1 MKKCKK
7 LLAFTLSVLLAFAC
21 YVVPAFASSSASQY
35 GLEATLVTDKES
47 YKANEEIYVTVTV
60 KNTNDFKVEAVSIES
75 LLPETLTLKDGSN
88 STKTVD
94 LEPGETLTL
103 SFTAVKEKKE
113 TSATEPTETE
123 PVLPSES
130 ETVKPSESESVKS
143 TIGTIDTAIDDS
155 TTVFPKEVTEM
166 NSATIIHS
174 NNPNTGDITSIKT
187 VVIAIIAVL
196 ALIAIILILL
206 HKHQKQTTKIISL
219 VMCVA
224 VATTAIT
231 GVSFFTA
238 KGTDDGLKS
247 FTVEK
252 VITVDGE
259 ETNVSADVK
268 YQEPK
273 QTEAELGLVIDQKDF
288 TTIHIKENLTGSFG
302 ESHDIAKIEYSL
314 SQGDE
319 CFDTGEAIIENRN
332 WKLSQI
338 TLRPEEN
345 LLTITAVTTTGTTQ
359 SKSIRIYYDRGKAYT
374 PNESNI
380 VPVPNDM
387 DRSYVN
393 NIVVIRFITK
403 DQSKQEDIIKSIG
416 GKIVGRIGDSEY
428 HVQISSRSLD
438 ELKKLC
444 EDLRKKPQVFDAFY
458 DSVEQTNISE
468 IPNDSW
474 KDNIQGSTGVDWNEE
489 KPSGYNWW
497 LETIQAPS
505 AWDYKDRFKKISI
518 AVVDNGFDTNH
529 EDLSIRVLN
538 KQESNAEDH
547 GTHVAGIIGA
557 TANNNKGITGIV
569 WNCDLLGIDVYH
581 NKQQDK
587 NQVTITTVG
596 ANDGIQMAIEQGAKV
611 INYSSGLE
619 HPIKKEDTT
628 MINQHGE
635 AYARSIAWWQTEI
648 SKDFLIV
655 QSAGNDNCDAIRNG
669 YFCSMT
675 QDNVNTVLTSFRN
688 DFPEG
693 EEYKP
698 YKQLSVSDILDRVL
712 IVGAVQQ
719 KNSGY
724 ELVNFLDIGA
734 QMKYTCYG
742 SQISVVAPGR
752 DIFSTVV
759 TGGIDGSYA
768 NMSGTSMA
776 APIVSGVAGLVWS
789 VNENFTPSEVNHIV
803 CTATKDTARN
813 YSKEDARSIYPVV
826 NAKLAV
832 EEAIRKTD
840 SDAKF
845 VGGDGSVNNPYQI
858 ANDAQL
864 NAVRNYP
871 ESNFILLN
879 DIDLSRYN
887 WVPIPKFS
895 GSLDGKGHAIKN
907 LKMDY
912 EIANNSID
920 KYFPET
926 NGFSQR
932 IASFG
937 LFSEITNSSEVKNI
951 DLEAMNIH
959 IVNAIEKDSLPIDT
973 ELYIQVAGIAGASE
987 NSLINNC
994 TTSGKIKLD
1003 DSSMKGIGYS
1013 IAGICALANSSQIIN
1028 CTNIANVHVGV
1039 AAPHSIFDDVAI
1051 GGIISVSWG
1060 GDISRCINKGNINAI
1075 VLNKTTLHCGGILGY
1090 SNGKNKDD
1098 KMLPIQLCQ
1107 NYGNIKVMGSDFIYA
1122 GGILG
1127 WSMARQL
1134 ESNINYGDITSCA
1147 NVYASSGGIVGQ
1159 MGPSLDGWLWYEI
1172 NKCVNY
1178 GDVSTEAI
1186 INPESAFT
1194 GTPNSHAG
1202 GISGKLADT
1211 GMSIENC
1218 YNLCSKIVSDTHDAA
1233 GNKFLFSLS
1242 RICSDCFEASRGYP
1256 ILECYSLIT
1265 TTLNGTIPTE
1275 DIGPDK
1281 KNGGSM
1287 TKAEIE
1293 KAIQDLGFELPG
1305 ELPNA
1310 S

>member
-21 YVVPAFASSSASQY
+21 YVVPAFASSSANQY
-35 GLEATLVTDKES
+35 GLEATLMTDKES
-47 YKANEEIYVTVTV
+47 YKANEEIHVTVTV

-103 SFTAVKEKKE
+103 SFTAVKEKEE

-123 PVLPSES
+123 TVIPSES
-130 ETVKPSESESVKS
+130 ETVKPSESESVKP
-143 TIGTIDTAIDDS
+143 TIGTINTAIDDS

-174 NNPNTGDITSIKT
+174 NNPNTGDISSIKT

-219 VMCVA
+219 VMCIA

-238 KGTDDGLKS
+238 KGTNDERKS

-252 VITVDGE
+252 VIMVDGE
-259 ETNVSADVK
+259 ETNVSAEVK

-273 QTEAELGLVIDQKDF
+273 QTETELGLVIDQKDF

-302 ESHDIAKIEYSL
+302 ESHEIAKIEYSL

-338 TLRPEEN
+338 TLRPEQN
-345 LLTITAVTTTGTTQ
+345 LLTITAVTTTGETQ

-444 EDLRKKPQVFDAFY
+444 AELCKNPQVFDAFY
-458 DSVEQTNISE
+458 DSVDQTNISE

-538 KQESNAEDH
+538 KQENNAEDH

-569 WNCDLLGIDVYH
+569 WNCNLLGIDVYP
-581 NKQQDK
+581 NKQQEK
-587 NQVTITTVG
+587 NHVTITTVG

-635 AYARSIAWWQTEI
+635 AYARSIAWWQTQI

-655 QSAGNDNCDAIRNG
+655 QSAGNNNCDAIRNG
-669 YFCSMT
+669 YFCSIT
-675 QDNVNTVLTSFRN
+675 RDNVNTVLTSFRN
-688 DFPEG
+688 DWPEG

-734 QMKYTCYG
+734 LKRYTCYG

-871 ESNFILLN
+871 ESNFVLVN
-879 DIDLSRYN
+879 DIDLSKYEN

-895 GSLDGKGHAIKN
+895 GSLDGKGYTIKN
-907 LKMDY
+907 LKIDY
-912 EIANNSID
+912 VIENKEN
-920 KYFPET
+920 KLPESY
-926 NGFSQR
+926 GV
-932 IASFG
+932 G
-937 LFSEITNSSEVKNI
+937 LFDGIKDSSKIKNINLEAIDINIKNNVKNLLF
-951 DLEAMNIH
+951 DFS
-959 IVNAIEKDSLPIDT
+959 VG
-973 ELYIQVAGIAGASE
+973 GITSTCE
-987 NSLINNC
+987 NSLIDNC
-994 TTSGKIKLD
+994 TVSGKIKINDENTYEKYFVAGVCGIADKSSINNCINKVDINVSISREGHADIID
-1003 DSSMKGIGYS
+1003 DSNSVGGISSRIYNSDILNCINEGDIYVIANRMAELS
-1013 IAGICALANSSQIIN
+1013 CGGIAGSSYNLQESTHLFAIKNCKNYGDVKALGGD
-1028 CTNIANVHVGV
+1028 TVLT
-1039 AAPHSIFDDVAI
+1039 
-1051 GGIISVSWG
+1051 GGIIAASHMSI
-1060 GDISRCINKGNINAI
+1060 D
-1075 VLNKTTLHCGGILGY
+1075 
-1090 SNGKNKDD
+1090 
-1098 KMLPIQLCQ
+1098 
-1107 NYGNIKVMGSDFIYA
+1107 
-1122 GGILG
+1122 
-1127 WSMARQL
+1127 
-1134 ESNINYGDITSCA
+1134 SNINYGNISSYAYGGAISGGITGYVYSPHSQSSIKKCINYGNITSEILTSTEILF
-1147 NVYASSGGIVGQ
+1147 SSSSFAGGIVG
-1159 MGPSLDGWLWYEI
+1159 SLPDMDI
-1172 NKCVNY
+1172 
-1178 GDVSTEAI
+1178 
-1186 INPESAFT
+1186 F
-1194 GTPNSHAG
+1194 
-1202 GISGKLADT
+1202 
-1211 GMSIENC
+1211 IEQC
-1218 YNLCSKIVSDTHDAA
+1218 YNAGSKIVANNKNSSDFYI
-1233 GNKFLFSLS
+1233 N
-1242 RICSDCFEASRGYP
+1242 RICGDCFISSRGAP
-1256 ILECYSLIT
+1256 ILNCYSLDT
-1265 TTLNGTIPTE
+1265 TTLNGSIPTE
-1275 DIGPDK
+1275 DIGPDQ

-1293 KAIQDLGFELPG
+1293 KAIQELGFELPG

>member
-47 YKANEEIYVTVTV
+47 YKANEEIHVTVTV

-103 SFTAVKEKKE
+103 SFTAVKEKEE

-123 PVLPSES
+123 TVIPSEP
-130 ETVKPSESESVKS
+130 ETVKP
-143 TIGTIDTAIDDS
+143 TIGTINTAIDDS

-174 NNPNTGDITSIKT
+174 NNPNTGDISSIKT

-219 VMCVA
+219 VMCIA

-238 KGTDDGLKS
+238 KGTDDGRKS

-259 ETNVSADVK
+259 ETNVSAEVK

-273 QTEAELGLVIDQKDF
+273 QTETELGLVIDQKDF

-302 ESHDIAKIEYSL
+302 ESHEIAKIEYSL

-338 TLRPEEN
+338 TLRPEQN
-345 LLTITAVTTTGTTQ
+345 LLTITAVTTTGETQ

-444 EDLRKKPQVFDAFY
+444 AELCKNPQVFDAFY
-458 DSVEQTNISE
+458 DSVDQTNISE

-538 KQESNAEDH
+538 KQENNAEDH

-569 WNCDLLGIDVYH
+569 WNCNLLGIDVYP
-581 NKQQDK
+581 NKQQEK
-587 NQVTITTVG
+587 NHVTITTVG

-635 AYARSIAWWQTEI
+635 AYARSIAWWQTQI

-655 QSAGNDNCDAIRNG
+655 QSAGNNNCDAIRNG
-669 YFCSMT
+669 YFCSIT
-675 QDNVNTVLTSFRN
+675 RDNVNTVLTSFRN
-688 DFPEG
+688 DWPEG

-734 QMKYTCYG
+734 LMRYTCYG

-752 DIFSTVV
+752 DVFSTVV

-871 ESNFILLN
+871 ESNFVLVN
-879 DIDLSRYN
+879 DIDLSKYEN

-895 GSLDGKGHAIKN
+895 GSLDGKGYTIKN
-907 LKMDY
+907 LKIDY
-912 EIANNSID
+912 VIENKEN
-920 KYFPET
+920 KLPESY
-926 NGFSQR
+926 GV
-932 IASFG
+932 G
-937 LFSEITNSSEVKNI
+937 LFDGIKDSSRIKNINLEAIDINIKNNVKNR
-951 DLEAMNIH
+951 LFGF
-959 IVNAIEKDSLPIDT
+959 V
-973 ELYIQVAGIAGASE
+973 VGGITSTCE
-987 NSLINNC
+987 NSLIDNC
-994 TTSGKIKLD
+994 TVSGKIKIND
-1003 DSSMKGIGYS
+1003 ENTYVNYSVAGISGIATDSSIINNCTNQVDINVSTSREGYEDMMDDTTS
-1013 IAGICALANSSQIIN
+1013 AGGICAHIHDSSISNCINRGNIYAIAN
-1028 CTNIANVHVGV
+1028 CTWLECGGIVGGNYNPKESVHLVPIRNCKNYG
-1039 AAPHSIFDDVAI
+1039 DVKALGGYLATT
-1051 GGIISVSWG
+1051 GGIIGVGHMSI
-1060 GDISRCINKGNINAI
+1060 D
-1075 VLNKTTLHCGGILGY
+1075 
-1090 SNGKNKDD
+1090 
-1098 KMLPIQLCQ
+1098 
-1107 NYGNIKVMGSDFIYA
+1107 
-1122 GGILG
+1122 
-1127 WSMARQL
+1127 
-1134 ESNINYGDITSCA
+1134 SNINYGDISSYADGGGTSGGVIGRMQSPYLQSEIKKCINYG
-1147 NVYASSGGIVGQ
+1147 NVTSDNVSGGIIG
-1159 MGPSLDGWLWYEI
+1159 SLPKMDSPI
-1172 NKCVNY
+1172 F
-1178 GDVSTEAI
+1178 TEECI
-1186 INPESAFT
+1186 LI
-1194 GTPNSHAG
+1194 
-1202 GISGKLADT
+1202 KQ
-1211 GMSIENC
+1211 C
-1218 YNLCSKIVSDTHDAA
+1218 YNAGLKIVAN
-1233 GNKFLFSLS
+1233 GNDISEGNYFYIK
-1242 RICSDCFEASRGYP
+1242 RICGYSGDDKSRFSDN
-1256 ILECYSLIT
+1256 YSINT
-1265 TTLNGTIPTE
+1265 TTLNGSIPTE
-1275 DIGPDK
+1275 DIGPDQ

-1293 KAIQDLGFELPG
+1293 NAIQELGFELPG
-1305 ELPNA
+1305 EFPNA